1 MVCYN
6 INRILI
12 YIFYERNVYIM
23 NKKEVSEIK
32 KNLSDDS
39 GFFTINSVLTAFI
52 DTDKKVRVC
61 KVRPYTEI
69 LSDELDV
76 IRDTLKKVL
85 STSVGKSFIEYQIPN
100 EQYDQDGIQ
109 PLLYNLVKEKFQDDE
124 LVENFVNRVAQN
136 IDYTPSFAI
145 ISAHCTYTV
154 RVKNKNN
161 DFNEDNTLDYNFM
174 LTAFCQAELSDMGL
188 VFSQDELSKKDNT
201 EFVVSKSANDGFLYP
216 TFSDRSPDVNAIMYY
231 TKTYK
236 KPNLSIIEDILGCE
250 FIMSAQSEKAEFQN
264 ILKTVVGDDLNYN
277 VITSVN
283 DKIKEIIDF
292 NKNDTETTTIDKSR
306 LKNILHE
313 VGVDN
318 EKLLA
323 LDTVYE
329 TSMDKNSFTASNIVD
344 TKTVISTPEITVN
357 ILQEGVQKIHTSN
370 INGRRCIVID
380 VDDPS
385 VEINGLPTKIN

>member
-357 ILQEGVQKIHTSN
+357 ISQEGVQKIHTSN

>member
-69 LSDELDV
+69 LSDELNI

-357 ILQEGVQKIHTSN
+357 ISQEGVQKIHTSN

>member
-1 MVCYN
+1 
-6 INRILI
+6 
-12 YIFYERNVYIM
+12 M

-69 LSDELDV
+69 LSDELDI

-357 ILQEGVQKIHTSN
+357 ISQEGVQKIHTSN

>member
-76 IRDTLKKVL
+76 IRGTLKKVL

-357 ILQEGVQKIHTSN
+357 ISQEGVQKIHTSN

>member
-1 MVCYN
+1 
-6 INRILI
+6 
-12 YIFYERNVYIM
+12 M

-39 GFFTINSVLTAFI
+39 GFFIINSVLTAFI

-145 ISAHCTYTV
+145 MSAHCTYTV

-357 ILQEGVQKIHTSN
+357 ISQEGVQKIHTSN

>member
-69 LSDELDV
+69 LSDELDI

-124 LVENFVNRVAQN
+124 LVEKFVNRVAQN

-357 ILQEGVQKIHTSN
+357 ISQEGVQKIHTSN

>member
-161 DFNEDNTLDYNFM
+161 DFNEDNTLDYNFI

-357 ILQEGVQKIHTSN
+357 ISQEGIQKIHTSN

>member
-1 MVCYN
+1 
-6 INRILI
+6 
-12 YIFYERNVYIM
+12 M
-23 NKKEVSEIK
+23 NKKEVSELK
-32 KNLSDDS
+32 KNLSEDS
-39 GFFTINSVLTAFI
+39 GFFTINNILTAFI

-61 KVRPYTEI
+61 KVRPYSEMI
-69 LSDELDV
+69 SEELEV
-76 IRDTLKKVL
+76 IRETLKKVL
-85 STSVGKSFIEYQIPN
+85 STSVGKSFVEYQIPN
-100 EQYDQDGIQ
+100 EQYQEDGIQ

-124 LVENFVNRVAQN
+124 LVEKFVNRVAEN

-154 RVKNKNN
+154 RIKNKND
-161 DFNEDNTLDYNFM
+161 DFNEDNSLDYNFM

-188 VFSQDELSKKDNT
+188 VFSQDELFKKINT
-201 EFVVSKSANDGFLYP
+201 EFVVGKSANDGFLYP
-216 TFSDRSPDVNAIMYY
+216 AFSDRSPDVNSIMYY
-231 TKTYK
+231 TKTFK

-250 FIMSAQSEKAEFQN
+250 FVMSAQSEKAEFQN

-277 VITSVN
+277 VITTVN
-283 DKIKEIIDF
+283 EKIKEIIDF
-292 NKNDTETTTIDKSR
+292 NKHDTETTTIDKNR
-306 LKNILHE
+306 LKNILQE

-329 TSMDKNSFTASNIVD
+329 TAMDKNSFTASNIVD

-357 ILQEGVQKIHTSN
+357 ISQEGVQKIHTSN

-385 VEINGLPTKIN
+385 VEINGLSTKIN

>member
-69 LSDELDV
+69 LSDELDI

-124 LVENFVNRVAQN
+124 LMEKFVNRVAQN

-357 ILQEGVQKIHTSN
+357 ISQEGVQKIHTSN

>member
-1 MVCYN
+1 
-6 INRILI
+6 
-12 YIFYERNVYIM
+12 M

-145 ISAHCTYTV
+145 ISTHCTYTV

-357 ILQEGVQKIHTSN
+357 ISQEGVQKIHTSN

>member
-1 MVCYN
+1 
-6 INRILI
+6 
-12 YIFYERNVYIM
+12 M

-161 DFNEDNTLDYNFM
+161 DFNEDNTLDYNFI

-357 ILQEGVQKIHTSN
+357 ISQEGIQKIHTSN

>member
-357 ILQEGVQKIHTSN
+357 ISQEGVQKIHTSN

-385 VEINGLPTKIN
+385 VEINGLHTKIN

>member
-69 LSDELDV
+69 LSDELDI

-124 LVENFVNRVAQN
+124 LMEKFVNRVAQN

-231 TKTYK
+231 TKTCK

-344 TKTVISTPEITVN
+344 TKTVISIPEITVN
-357 ILQEGVQKIHTSN
+357 ISQEGVQKIHTSN

>member
-1 MVCYN
+1 
-6 INRILI
+6 
-12 YIFYERNVYIM
+12 M

-357 ILQEGVQKIHTSN
+357 ISQEGVQKIHTSN

>member
-1 MVCYN
+1 
-6 INRILI
+6 
-12 YIFYERNVYIM
+12 M

-69 LSDELDV
+69 LSDELEV

-357 ILQEGVQKIHTSN
+357 ISQEGVQKIHTSN

>member
-1 MVCYN
+1 
-6 INRILI
+6 
-12 YIFYERNVYIM
+12 M

-250 FIMSAQSEKAEFQN
+250 FVMSAQSEKAEFQN

-357 ILQEGVQKIHTSN
+357 ISQEGVQKIHTSN

>member
-69 LSDELDV
+69 LSDELDI

-357 ILQEGVQKIHTSN
+357 ISQEGVQKIHTGN

>member
-69 LSDELDV
+69 LSDELDI

-124 LVENFVNRVAQN
+124 LMEKFVNRVAQN

-174 LTAFCQAELSDMGL
+174 LTAFCQAELSNMGL

-250 FIMSAQSEKAEFQN
+250 FIMSAQSEKAEFQK

-357 ILQEGVQKIHTSN
+357 ISQEGVQKIHTSN

>member
-1 MVCYN
+1 
-6 INRILI
+6 
-12 YIFYERNVYIM
+12 M
-23 NKKEVSEIK
+23 NKKEVSELR

-61 KVRPYTEI
+61 TVRPYSEM
-69 LSDELDV
+69 LSEELEV
-76 IRDTLKKVL
+76 IRETLKKVL
-85 STSVGKSFIEYQIPN
+85 STSVGKSFVEYQIPT
-100 EQYDQDGIQ
+100 EQYQDDGIQ

-124 LVENFVNRVAQN
+124 LVDRFVNRVAKN

-145 ISAHCTYTV
+145 LSAHCTYTV
-154 RVKNKNN
+154 KVKNKND
-161 DFNEDNTLDYNFM
+161 DFNEDNNLDYNFM
-174 LTAFCQAELSDMGL
+174 LTGFCQAELSDMGL
-188 VFSQDELSKKDNT
+188 VFSQDELFKKVNT
-201 EFVVSKSANDGFLYP
+201 EFVVGKSANDGFLYP
-216 TFSDRSPDVNAIMYY
+216 TFSDRSPDVNSIMYY
-231 TKTYK
+231 TKTFK

-250 FIMSAQSEKAEFQN
+250 FVMSAQSEKEEFQS

-277 VITSVN
+277 VITTIN

-292 NKNDTETTTIDKSR
+292 NKNDTETTTIDKNR
-306 LKNILHE
+306 LKNILLE

-329 TSMDKNSFTASNIVD
+329 TSMDKNVFTATNIVD
-344 TKTVISTPEITVN
+344 TKTVISTPEVTVN
-357 ILQEGVQKIHTSN
+357 ISQEGVQKVRTSN

-385 VEINGLPTKIN
+385 VEINGLYTKV

>member
-1 MVCYN
+1 
-6 INRILI
+6 
-12 YIFYERNVYIM
+12 M

-32 KNLSDDS
+32 KNLSDNS

-69 LSDELDV
+69 LSDELDI

-357 ILQEGVQKIHTSN
+357 ISQEGVQKIHTSN

>member
-1 MVCYN
+1 
-6 INRILI
+6 
-12 YIFYERNVYIM
+12 M

-69 LSDELDV
+69 LSDELNI

-357 ILQEGVQKIHTSN
+357 ISQEGVQKIHTSN

>member
-1 MVCYN
+1 
-6 INRILI
+6 
-12 YIFYERNVYIM
+12 M

-69 LSDELDV
+69 LSDELDI

-124 LVENFVNRVAQN
+124 LVEKFVNRVAQN

-264 ILKTVVGDDLNYN
+264 ILKAVVGDDLNYN

-357 ILQEGVQKIHTSN
+357 ISQEGVQKIHTSN

>member
-52 DTDKKVRVC
+52 DTDKKVRFC

-69 LSDELDV
+69 LSDELDI

-357 ILQEGVQKIHTSN
+357 ISQEGVQKIHTSN

>member
-1 MVCYN
+1 
-6 INRILI
+6 
-12 YIFYERNVYIM
+12 M

-69 LSDELDV
+69 LSDELDI

-357 ILQEGVQKIHTSN
+357 ISQEGVQKIHTGN

>member
-69 LSDELDV
+69 LSDELNI

-124 LVENFVNRVAQN
+124 LVENFVNRVAQH

-357 ILQEGVQKIHTSN
+357 ISQEGVQKIHTSN

>member
-1 MVCYN
+1 
-6 INRILI
+6 
-12 YIFYERNVYIM
+12 M

-69 LSDELDV
+69 LSDELDI

-124 LVENFVNRVAQN
+124 LVEKFVNRVAQN

-357 ILQEGVQKIHTSN
+357 ISQEGVQKIHTSN

>member
-1 MVCYN
+1 
-6 INRILI
+6 
-12 YIFYERNVYIM
+12 M

>member
-174 LTAFCQAELSDMGL
+174 LTAFCQAELSNMGL

-357 ILQEGVQKIHTSN
+357 ISQEGVQKIHTSN

>member
-32 KNLSDDS
+32 KNLSDNS

-69 LSDELDV
+69 LSDELDI

-357 ILQEGVQKIHTSN
+357 ISQEGVQKIHTSN

>member
-69 LSDELDV
+69 LSDELDI

-357 ILQEGVQKIHTSN
+357 ISQEGVQKIHTSN

>member
-1 MVCYN
+1 
-6 INRILI
+6 
-12 YIFYERNVYIM
+12 M

-323 LDTVYE
+323 LDTIYE

-357 ILQEGVQKIHTSN
+357 ISQEGVQKIHTSN

>member
-69 LSDELDV
+69 LSDELDI

-124 LVENFVNRVAQN
+124 LVEKFVNRVAQN

-264 ILKTVVGDDLNYN
+264 ILKAVVGDDLNYN

-357 ILQEGVQKIHTSN
+357 ISQEGVQKIHTSN

>member
-1 MVCYN
+1 
-6 INRILI
+6 
-12 YIFYERNVYIM
+12 M

-69 LSDELDV
+69 LSDELDI

-124 LVENFVNRVAQN
+124 LMEKFVNRVAQN

-357 ILQEGVQKIHTSN
+357 ISQEGVQKIHTSN